1 MNPEILVM
9 NKPLAH
15 FDPVHASRVL
25 ALLREFVSCRGVA
38 KPVEE
43 VALHRP
49 RTCIYS
55 TANLR
60 GLHMTDMVFHV
71 ADCAVKQVDT
81 TRLRKLEGQAKQLF
95 AVLDGNGD
103 DKVTR
108 AEFIAKGQDVPLE
121 FWSAIFQV
129 KRDRLTSESGLRAE
143 LAAAFDQADDDRSGE
158 VTFEELKHL
167 ILQRQI
173 HGSTMLVEEAPPEW
187 RIEPTYEAPAVPKSC
202 MPCLS

>member
-60 GLHMTDMVFHV
+60 GLQVSDMVLHV
-71 ADCAVKQVDT
+71 ADGSVKQVNT
-81 TRLRKLEGQAKQLF
+81 VRLRQLESQAKQLF
-95 AVLDGNGD
+95 VMLDGDGD

-108 AEFIAKGQDVPLE
+108 AEFVAKGQDLPVE

-129 KRDRLTSESGLRAE
+129 KRDCLTTELGLSRE
-143 LAAAFDQADDDRSGE
+143 LGAAFDEADHDKSGE